1 LKVIKIGTKVIVPYK
16 ENLED
21 TIKDI
26 WIKFNEKDFVEI
38 TLITESG
45 YIIYDDQLNDLIV
58 MEDGN
63 NV

>member
-1 LKVIKIGTKVIVPYK
+1 MKVIKIGTKVIVPYK